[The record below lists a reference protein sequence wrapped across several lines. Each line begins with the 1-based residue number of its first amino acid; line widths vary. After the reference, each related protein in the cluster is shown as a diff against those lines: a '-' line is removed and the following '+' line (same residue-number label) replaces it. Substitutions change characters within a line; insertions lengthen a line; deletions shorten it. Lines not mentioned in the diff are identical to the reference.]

1 MKKDVEFMQHVQLNT
16 MFYELYCNKLLVDAT
31 NLNHLVLMRK
41 NYKDETFVELFID
54 DTMKQWNNDDLRS
67 FIEWCNGNEE
77 EEERRG

>member
-1 MKKDVEFMQHVQLNT
+1 
-16 MFYELYCNKLLVDAT
+16 
-31 NLNHLVLMRK
+31 MRK

-54 DTMKQWNNDDLRS
+54 DTIKQWNNDDLES